1 MVSHNKWKE
10 GIFKNIN
17 RRTLKLKKIQMCK
30 LKEHL
35 LCVLGKFDLEQITYE
50 VVWEDKDLSSRF
62 LTVYSIPVIY
72 VIIYIYYY
80 LEIIIS
86 HKTKL
91 AAHI

>member
-1 MVSHNKWKE
+1 
-10 GIFKNIN
+10 
-17 RRTLKLKKIQMCK
+17 MCK

-72 VIIYIYYY
+72 VIIYIY
-80 LEIIIS
+80 III
-86 HKTKL
+86 
-91 AAHI
+91 